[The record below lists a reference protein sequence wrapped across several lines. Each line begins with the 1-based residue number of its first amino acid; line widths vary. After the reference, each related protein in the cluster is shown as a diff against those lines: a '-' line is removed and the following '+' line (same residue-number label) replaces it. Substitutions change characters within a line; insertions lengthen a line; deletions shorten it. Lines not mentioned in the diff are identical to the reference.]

1 MSQPQGR
8 ARTIRHFARGKHVL
22 YYAGDFES
30 SYSDVNG
37 LFNAD
42 YNSGQLEGQAWV
54 GVKPDRDVTVTGAT
68 FLQELTGNFMAIN
81 PTALAVQIGIRP
93 GQAGRIVCSTNGN
106 ATISLYQDFQIAQT
120 YSYTIKKLSQPC
132 RLKKGEVYYVNLLPA
147 SNNGYGYVMNV
158 PPKSP
163 PNHHGWKNDLN
174 DCYYNSA
181 ESGVDYATCDSQGS
195 GLAELSIALTGT
207 E

>member
-81 PTALAVQIGIRP
+81 PTALAVQIGIKP
-93 GQAGRIVCSTNGN
+93 G
-106 ATISLYQDFQIAQT
+106 
-120 YSYTIKKLSQPC
+120 
-132 RLKKGEVYYVNLLPA
+132 
-147 SNNGYGYVMNV
+147 
-158 PPKSP
+158 
-163 PNHHGWKNDLN
+163 
-174 DCYYNSA
+174 
-181 ESGVDYATCDSQGS
+181 
-195 GLAELSIALTGT
+195 
-207 E
+207 